1 MLICITCNSTL
12 RLNQFNMKRKIN
24 KNCQEEYNDID
35 KDSSTWKTFLKL
47 FPYVLK
53 YKFVLFLSII
63 LLIASAFADTSLIAL
78 LRPLLDRGFTMNDKE
93 FLLMAPIYI
102 FSLVL
107 LRGIANYGYSVFL
120 AFISGQV
127 VMKIRQRL
135 FDHFVDAPVSYYDKN
150 STGRLLS
157 RIIYDTDQVAASSS
171 DAMITIIRES
181 ALICGLFYTMFNNSW
196 QLSLSLIIITPV
208 VIGLITFISVRF
220 RKLAKNMQNSMG
232 NVTMSVEQMLKGHRE
247 IIVFG
252 AQEEESRNFQKV
264 NNKFR
269 RDGMRLTSVSALS
282 TPIVQ
287 LVISFAI
294 AFVLVTASDPD
305 LNITPGEFTVVF
317 SSLIALMQ
325 PIKNLTSVNAGF
337 QKGMAACQTLFSILE
352 QSTENDSGLVNI
364 DKVKGNIQ
372 FNNVS
377 FGYETRQDLALRNIS
392 FSIPEG
398 KTVALVGRSGSG
410 KTTIASLLTRFYDAS
425 QGEIIIDGY
434 RIQDFTLYCLRNQI
448 GLVSQSVHLFN
459 DTIANNIAYGRVGE
473 YSIDEIKNAAKKAY
487 AYDFIMSF
495 EDGFD
500 TIVGESGVLLSGGQ
514 RQRISIARALLRDSP
529 ILILDEA
536 TSALDTESEQKI
548 QRALETLRKGRTSIV
563 IAHRLS
569 TIENADTI
577 LVIDNGQIVEQGS
590 HNELI
595 NKNGNYKNL
604 YDLKNRTES

>member
-1 MLICITCNSTL
+1 MKQNI
-12 RLNQFNMKRKIN
+12 NQNN
-24 KNCQEEYNDID
+24 KEKYNEID

-47 FPYVLK
+47 FPYILR

-63 LLIASAFADTSLIAL
+63 LLILSAFADTSLIAL
-78 LRPLLDRGFTMNDKE
+78 LRPLLDLGFTMNDKE
-93 FLLMAPIYI
+93 FLFMAPIYI

-107 LRGIANYGYSVFL
+107 LRGVANYGYSVFL
-120 AFISGQV
+120 AFVSGKI
-127 VMKIRQRL
+127 VMKIRQKL

-171 DAMITIIRES
+171 DALITIIRES
-181 ALICGLFYTMFNNSW
+181 AFICGLFYTMFYNSW
-196 QLSLSLIIITPV
+196 QLSLSLIIITPI
-208 VIGLITFISVRF
+208 VIGLITFISVKF

-252 AQEEESRNFQKV
+252 AQEEELKNFEKV

-269 RDGMRLTSVSALS
+269 RDSMRLTSVSALS

-294 AFVLVTASDPD
+294 AFVLVTASDPN

-337 QKGMAACQTLFSILE
+337 QKGMAACQTLFAILE
-352 QSTENDSGLVNI
+352 QPIENDKGIINI
-364 DKVKGNIQ
+364 DRVKGSVI

-377 FGYETRQDLALRNIS
+377 FGYETRQDLAIRNIN
-392 FSIPEG
+392 FTIPAG

-410 KTTIASLLTRFYDAS
+410 KTTIASLLARFYDVS
-425 QGEIIIDGY
+425 QGEILIDGY
-434 RIQDFTLYCLRNQI
+434 NIQDLSLYCLRNQI
-448 GLVSQSVHLFN
+448 GLVSQNVHLFN
-459 DTIANNIAYGRVGE
+459 DTIANNIAYGRIGE
-473 YSIDEIKNAAKKAY
+473 YSEEQIEEAAKKAY
-487 AYDFIMSF
+487 AYDFIMNF
-495 EDGFD
+495 KDGFN
-500 TIVGESGVLLSGGQ
+500 TKVGESGILLSGGQ
-514 RQRISIARALLRDSP
+514 RQRISIARALLRNSP

-536 TSALDTESEQKI
+536 TSALDTESEQVI
-548 QRALETLRKGRTSIV
+548 QRALEVLQKGRTALV

-595 NKNGNYKNL
+595 HKHGGLYRNL
-604 YDLKNRTES
+604 YDLKNKS